1 MRKLQKTAEGSVA
14 MTDTLYNLYRM
25 HLRFAYGDVERLITE
40 LKDVIEIYKQSP
52 NSDSEACK
60 KRISYYESII
70 EIAQRDS
77 T

>member
-1 MRKLQKTAEGSVA
+1 MRELQKTTQGSVV
-14 MTDTLYNLYRM
+14 MTGTLYSLYKM
-25 HLRFAYGDVERLITE
+25 HLRFAYGDVERLINE

-52 NSDSEACK
+52 NAESEVSK

-70 EIAQRDS
+70 EIAENDS